1 MMFLF
6 MAVMACSGNH
16 GNQAGK
22 PARRRVLSRAWVL
35 EKEGWNGVG
44 VAHSNQP
51 SNQPTKQPITAN
63 QPHADESD
71 EI

>member
-35 EKEGWNGVG
+35 EKEGWNGVELPT
-44 VAHSNQP
+44 ATNQA
-51 SNQPTKQPITAN
+51 TKQPITAN